1 MLSERTLPFRKKVKF
16 NFLKYF
22 LKGKNVECSIC
33 EQKYMTFLPFGVKHK
48 RSNALCLNCFSL
60 ERHRLV
66 WLFIKNKTTLLNSKS
81 RVKLFH
87 VAPESAFFKHFRK
100 NKMIDYYP
108 VDLFE
113 EGYSYPKG
121 TINMDITAINYDNES
136 FDVVICNHVLEH
148 IPDDKKA
155 LSELYR
161 ILKKD
166 GWAILLVPIEKD
178 LEHTFE
184 DPSITDSKGREEAYG
199 QSDHVRQYGR
209 DYASRLENSGFKVTI
224 NKFNDTFS
232 REEKFRYGLP
242 KDTDIY
248 YCTK

>member
-1 MLSERTLPFRKKVKF
+1 MLSEHKLSFRRKVKF

-33 EQKYMTFLPFGVKHK
+33 EQKYITFLPFGLKHK
-48 RSNALCLNCFSL
+48 RPNALCLNCFSL
-60 ERHRLV
+60 ERHRLI
-66 WLFIKNKTTLLNSKS
+66 WLFFKNKTTLLNSKT
-81 RVKLFH
+81 RIKLFH
-87 VAPESAFFKHFRK
+87 VAPESAFFEHFRK

-121 TINMDITAINYDNES
+121 TINMDITAIKFENES

-155 LSELYR
+155 VSELQR

-166 GWAILLVPIEKD
+166 GWAIILVPIERD

-184 DPSITDSKGREEAYG
+184 DSSITDPKEREEAYG
-199 QSDHVRQYGR
+199 QSDHVRQYGM
-209 DYASRLENSGFKVTI
+209 DYASRLEESGFKVTV
-224 NKFNDTFS
+224 NKFNETFS
-232 REEKFRYGLP
+232 RDEKFRYGLP